1 MPTNTD
7 LSRLSLRR
15 DQILELHF
23 DKMPTPSEAMLKLP
37 GVRDW
42 WQAMQLHDERRIQ
55 AFHRLVNNLQIST
68 NNTSM
73 APSP

>member
-1 MPTNTD
+1 MPTDVD
-7 LSRLSLRR
+7 LSRIALRR

-23 DKMPTPSEAMLKLP
+23 DKMPNPSEAMLKLP

-55 AFHRLVNNLQIST
+55 AFHRLVNNLQISS
-68 NNTSM
+68 NN
-73 APSP
+73 ANPSP